1 LSERIFSVIE
11 AQKKTA
17 ESENDQERKKI
28 LAQFTKEELGQAPM
42 KKKKDPNAVNN
53 TEHSSA
59 ISTHAKGRNDLW
71 ITHLHRMKE
80 QAKAQAEAE
89 ADEEEEEEERQQ
101 SNKRAILDKLRNKAL
116 KQHNEKEM
124 KKAKEQSEAAK
135 GKEGEGNEEDEEW
148 ESDEEGEEDDE
159 EEEYEEWEE
168 EEEEEYEEYEF
179 DEAEI
184 EQEKEKFVQGILKK
198 EAATIGKKEEEQIKL
213 VKAKG
218 PVDEITKG
226 PVFEEI
232 QQSKAPQV
240 HFEDFPTLGTGEVME
255 FEQVDIPL
263 PPKAGPKTEEEK
275 IEEKAEEDIDLKRTI
290 VQGDVKMQ
298 RFDDMGLPIDGYNY
312 YQHVVDANS
321 GGAPQFAY
329 TVTYD
334 HVVNLPEDNDF
345 KQKKLNAE
353 ERDLYE
359 ALEYENEDG
368 AYEDLDD
375 DFFGALNQESNVKL
389 EEGFFDPR
397 QKQKKVTFVEGE
409 VMEISTKKEEPG
421 KTEPKKDEK
430 GGKAKDSVLKNQEF
444 NKVLDEHVAL
454 LKRRFKNERERNKVR
469 YGIESSDEDED
480 VEEVEEFSDDEK
492 EEEEDDSVREHL
504 DPIPFEKDIAM
515 QETMKR
521 DLEDTEESESEDEEI
536 DDRRSIKS
544 TRTGQATEASAQV
557 FSEARKA
564 KLNIIKEQRTPYKR
578 REKEAKKEEESEEE
592 GEEEED
598 GEGKVEEVFKKRE
611 KGETKEERKARK
623 EAVKQF
629 KQERKEKKKKFK
641 ENFDKKKNEHLKINQ
656 RQATSLQGTTIY
668 KMTV

>member
-1 LSERIFSVIE
+1 
-11 AQKKTA
+11 
-17 ESENDQERKKI
+17 

-53 TEHSSA
+53 PEHSSA
-59 ISTHAKGRNDLW
+59 ISSHAKGRNDLW

-89 ADEEEEEEERQQ
+89 AEEEEEEEERQQ
-101 SNKRAILDKLRNKAL
+101 SNKRAILDKMRNKAL

-135 GKEGEGNEEDEEW
+135 GKGEEGEDEDEEW
-148 ESDEEGEEDDE
+148 ESDEEGEGDDDE

-184 EQEKEKFVQGILKK
+184 EQEKEKLVQGILKK

-218 PVDEITKG
+218 PVDEKSKG

-232 QQSKAPQV
+232 QETKAPQV

-255 FEQVDIPL
+255 FEHVDIPL
-263 PPKAGPKTEEEK
+263 PPQAGPKTEEQK
-275 IEEKAEEDIDLKRTI
+275 VEEKAEEDIDLKRTI

-345 KQKKLNAE
+345 KLNKMNAE
-353 ERDLYE
+353 ERELYE
-359 ALEYENEDG
+359 ALEYDNADG

-375 DFFGALNQESNVKL
+375 DFFGTLNQESNVKL
-389 EEGFFDPR
+389 EEGYFDPR
-397 QKQKKVTFVEGE
+397 QKQKKVTFAEGE

-421 KTEPKKDEK
+421 KTEAKKDEK

-454 LKRRFKNERERNKVR
+454 LKKRFKNERERNKVR

-480 VEEVEEFSDDEK
+480 VEEVEDFSDEEK
-492 EEEEDDSVREHL
+492 EEEGDGVREHL
-504 DPIPFEKDIAM
+504 DQIPFEKDVAM

-521 DLEDTEESESEDEEI
+521 DLEDTEESDSEDEDY
-536 DDRRSIKS
+536 DDLRSIKS
-544 TRTGQATEASAQV
+544 TRTGQAPTAASEI
-557 FSEARKA
+557 FEMARVT
-564 KLNIIKEQRTPYKR
+564 KLNIIKEQRTRAKR
-578 REKEAKKEEESEEE
+578 PEKEKKEEESEEE
-592 GEEEED
+592 GEED
-598 GEGKVEEVFKKRE
+598 DEGKVEEVFKKRE

-641 ENFDKKKNEHLKINQ
+641 ETFDKKKNEHLKINQ